1 MSKRRKKQQQQL
13 AAIKKEAEDRY
24 HMRNLCEWILG
35 HDPGQTFVYFEGF
48 PMFRCC
54 KISNPFQFVSAL
66 ALSVQKVRNPSRQ
79 LEASSSF
86 ALLPLDAQYD
96 DAQMTVEVLRNKY
109 LEKENA
115 KLWSGSRFIHR
126 FTIDW
131 VRTARS
137 MYFPD
142 CPNRHQVEYAM
153 RRWILPDLVTL
164 CLAYVYDDWPG
175 LDRLLCDCVAGDI
188 QPCLEL
194 VKGRYM

>member
-1 MSKRRKKQQQQL
+1 MTECYNRVL
-13 AAIKKEAEDRY
+13 E
-24 HMRNLCEWILG
+24 
-35 HDPGQTFVYFEGF
+35 HDSSRTFVYFVDMPLTRGIKEVVVSWGQREKTLFLQRKTTPLSGYATISRVVAIDRRKPTDPHSVGF
-48 PMFRCC
+48 HDSCGLLVVTRM
-54 KISNPFQFVSAL
+54 
-66 ALSVQKVRNPSRQ
+66 
-79 LEASSSF
+79 AS
-86 ALLPLDAQYD
+86 
-96 DAQMTVEVLRNKY
+96 
-109 LEKENA
+109 
-115 KLWSGSRFIHR
+115 
-126 FTIDW
+126 IDW